1 MFLRLE
7 DDLIMDSDG
16 TLAVLDFSTF
26 FFCIGG
32 SIEEI
37 FLKNKMSHEVNLK
50 IIYCLFLL

>member
-1 MFLRLE
+1 MILRLE

-16 TLAVLDFSTF
+16 TLAVLDFQIF

-37 FLKNKMSHEVNLK
+37 FIKNEMSHEV
-50 IIYCLFLL
+50 I